1 MCVCGGELNFVPTE
15 QPQQLPAA
23 RPKCTTT
30 IPATPTPT
38 PLCKDGPS
46 SSAGLKDCQKGTRR
60 RRNKNLTCHGLTK
73 LQEQEI
79 REAFE
84 LFDIQ
89 GCVLVDAHVKALTF
103 LMIGLNEQEIKKM
116 LNKIDRDGRRIIGYP
131 AFFEMMKEKFGERG
145 TMEEIMKAFQLFDH
159 DGTGKISF
167 SNLKQVANELGENLS
182 DEELHA
188 MINEADFDGDGAI
201 NEEEFYRI
209 MTGTNSF

>member
-46 SSAGLKDCQKGTRR
+46 SSAGLKVPILSFIFSSVQSA
-60 RRNKNLTCHGLTK
+60 NGL
-73 LQEQEI
+73 
-79 REAFE
+79 E
-84 LFDIQ
+84 LFST
-89 GCVLVDAHVKALTF
+89 GNFWALGF
-103 LMIGLNEQEIKKM
+103 EPRKEEIKKM